1 MSPFEIGMM
10 VCFGVSWPLS
20 ILKLWQTKRSDGKS
34 LTFGSIVLLAYVFG
48 VLHKWYYNYDLV
60 ILLYMFNMLMIMID
74 IMLTIKYRNKI
85 NS

>member
-34 LTFGSIVLLAYVFG
+34 LTFGGIVLLAYVFG
-48 VLHKWYYNYDLV
+48 VLHKLFYNLDPV
-60 ILLYMFNMLMIMID
+60 IVLYIFNMLMIIVD
-74 IMLTIKYRNKI
+74 ILLTIKYRNKI
-85 NS
+85 